1 MLTPQDIDSKI
12 FKRAMRGYAVD
23 EVETFLQEVSEDYA
37 RLYRENLAAKERIEM
52 LSDAVRQYKAMEE
65 TLQNALSVAKRS
77 GDDVKQNAYDRAEV
91 IVRDAQIRA
100 ETMIENAN
108 GEVEKIR
115 YQYEQMKH
123 SVEVFRAKVVSLL
136 HAQLDIIKDYSQIE
150 GNEEILKTAKTVLEQ
165 GAKEEE
171 SKEDADTMELPEI
184 VRDADGNYQPKADEK
199 E

>member
-1 MLTPQDIDSKI
+1 
-12 FKRAMRGYAVD
+12 
-23 EVETFLQEVSEDYA
+23 
-37 RLYRENLAAKERIEM
+37 M

-100 ETMIENAN
+100 EKMIENAN

-184 VRDADGNYQPKADEK
+184 VRDVDGNYQPKADEK